1 MHKDNKG
8 EYYIE
13 AKTATKTN
21 QSTTQNTPQQ
31 PYILPEDLESPPQKN
46 HGLENKVA

>member
-1 MHKDNKG
+1 MNKDNKR

-13 AKTATKTN
+13 TKTATKTN

-31 PYILPEDLESPPQKN
+31 PYILPEDLESLPQKIM
-46 HGLENKVA
+46 G